1 MSAAVIRVLSVIAT
15 LDRSGAE
22 KQFALLAKGLPKDE
36 FDVHAVALTRGG
48 PYADWLEEANVP
60 LTILHKRLKA
70 DPVALWRLRRLV
82 RSLQPDILHTWL
94 FTANTYGRLAVGKN
108 PQPKVIVSERCV
120 DSWKAG
126 WQLKTDQK
134 LQPRTDRWVVNGE
147 SVADFYREQGVPGD
161 RINVISNGVEVADS
175 EPLTQEER
183 NRMLAE
189 FDLPPNAHVVGY
201 VGRLAS
207 QKRVKDLIWSIQMLR
222 QLRENVFFLIVG
234 DGPERDELGEFA
246 RQMTCAPFVRFA
258 GHRSDSAKLMRAFD
272 VFWLASEFEGM
283 SNSLMEAMAAG
294 VPAIASN
301 ISPNREL
308 VVDGETGYLVN
319 VGDSAAFSQFADRI
333 LANPELKTRLGI
345 AARSRMQENFRIE
358 QMVDRH
364 AELFRSIMQ
373 ERTA

>member
-22 KQFALLAKGLPKDE
+22 KQFALLAKGLPKEE

-48 PYADWLEEANVP
+48 PYADWLETANIP

-82 RSLQPDILHTWL
+82 RSLQPDIVHTWL

-108 PQPKVIVSERCV
+108 PQSKVIVSERCV

-147 SVADFYREQGVPGD
+147 SVADFYREQGVPGE
-161 RINVISNGVEVADS
+161 RISVIPNGVETTDS
-175 EPLTQEER
+175 EPLSQDER

-189 FDLPPNAHVVGY
+189 FDLPPNASVVGY

-207 QKRVKDLIWSIQMLR
+207 QKRVKDLIWSIQILR
-222 QLRENVFFLIVG
+222 QLRENVFFLIIG
-234 DGPERDELGEFA
+234 DGPERDALGEFA
-246 RQMTCAPFVRFA
+246 REMTCAPFVRFA
-258 GHRSDSAKLMRAFD
+258 GHRNDSAKLMRTFD

-294 VPAIASN
+294 VPSVVSDIP
-301 ISPNREL
+301 PNREL
-308 VVDGETGYLVN
+308 VVDDETGYVVN
-319 VGDSAAFSQFADRI
+319 LGDSAAYAQFADRI
-333 LANPELKTRLGI
+333 LADTELKARLGN
-345 AARSRMQENFRIE
+345 AARTRMSENFRIE

-364 AELFRSIMQ
+364 ADLFRKIAQ
-373 ERTA
+373 ERTG

>member
-22 KQFALLAKGLPKDE
+22 KQFSLLAKGLPKDE
-36 FDVHAVALTRGG
+36 FDLHAVALTRGG
-48 PYADWLEEANVP
+48 PYADWLEEANIP
-60 LTILHKRLKA
+60 LTILHKRMKA

-82 RSLQPDILHTWL
+82 RSLQPDIVHTWL

-120 DSWKAG
+120 DSWKSG

-134 LQPRTDRWVVNGE
+134 LQSRTDRWVVNGE
-147 SVADFYREQGVPGD
+147 SVGAFYQEQGVPSEK
-161 RINVISNGVEVADS
+161 ITVIPNGVDVTDS
-175 EPLTQEER
+175 EPLSQDER
-183 NRMLAE
+183 KRMLAE
-189 FDLPPNAHVVGY
+189 FDLPADARIVGY

-222 QLRENVFFLIVG
+222 QIQENVFLLIVG
-234 DGPERDELGEFA
+234 DGPERDALGEFA

-258 GHRSDSAKLMRAFD
+258 GHRQDSSNLMRLFD

-294 VPAIASN
+294 VPAITSD
-301 ISPNREL
+301 IPPNREL
-308 VVDGETGYLVN
+308 VVDGETGYVVN
-319 VGDSAAFSQFADRI
+319 VGDCPAFAQFADRI
-333 LANPELKTRLGI
+333 LADSELKARLGT
-345 AARSRMQENFRIE
+345 AARSRMREHFCIE
-358 QMVDRH
+358 QMVERH
-364 AELFRSIMQ
+364 AELFRSITQ
-373 ERTA
+373 EQNG